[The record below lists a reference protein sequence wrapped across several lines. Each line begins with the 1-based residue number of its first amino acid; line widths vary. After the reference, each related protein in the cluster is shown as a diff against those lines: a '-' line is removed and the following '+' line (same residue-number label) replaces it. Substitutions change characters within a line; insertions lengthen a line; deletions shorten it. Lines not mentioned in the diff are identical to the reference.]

1 MDEEGVMNIQVIQ
14 HTSVPIAR
22 VTSDSILIFD
32 VDSALDLMASVHY
45 QSGVRRLILDSSA
58 IDERFFDLKTR
69 LAGDILQK
77 FVNYQTKLAIIGD
90 FSVYTSKSLRDFIRE
105 SNSGSD
111 IFFVGDE
118 MEAITRLSRA

>member
-22 VTSDSILIFD
+22 VTSNSILIFD

-45 QSGVRRLILDSSA
+45 QSGARRLILDSSVF
-58 IDERFFDLKTR
+58 DGRFFDLKTR

-118 MEAITRLSRA
+118 MEAIARLSRA

>member
-1 MDEEGVMNIQVIQ
+1 MNIQVIQ

-22 VTSDSILIFD
+22 VTSNSILIFD
-32 VDSALDLMASVHY
+32 VDSALDLIASVHY

-77 FVNYQTKLAIIGD
+77 FVTYQTKLAIIGD
-90 FSVYTSKSLRDFIRE
+90 FSVYMSKNLRDFIRE
-105 SNSGSD
+105 SNKGSD
-111 IFFVGDE
+111 IFFVGSE
-118 MEAITRLSRA
+118 EEAITRLSF